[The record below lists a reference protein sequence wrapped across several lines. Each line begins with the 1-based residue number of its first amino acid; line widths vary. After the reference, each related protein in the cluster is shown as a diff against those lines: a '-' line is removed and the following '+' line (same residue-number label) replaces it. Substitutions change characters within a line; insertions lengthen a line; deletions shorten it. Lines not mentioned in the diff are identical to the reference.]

1 MPKMT
6 GLEAAKIIHQRFPEI
21 RIIMTTARMPDGP
34 AQAKDAGAVAVLVKP
49 CTSED
54 LFLLFEVFCGL
65 SRFDTPS

>member
-1 MPKMT
+1 
-6 GLEAAKIIHQRFPEI
+6 
-21 RIIMTTARMPDGP
+21 MTTARMPDGP